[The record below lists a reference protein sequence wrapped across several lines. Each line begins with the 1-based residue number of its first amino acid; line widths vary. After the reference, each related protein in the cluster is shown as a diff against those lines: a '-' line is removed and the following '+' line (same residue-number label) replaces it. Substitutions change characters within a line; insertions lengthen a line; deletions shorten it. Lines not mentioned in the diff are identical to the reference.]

1 MGILSGLFRSKDN
14 PADRTAGSSY
24 GSKFFANGAAPSG
37 VLELRKYGNTP
48 VLTVERKHVFLCR
61 PSFLFQKSNL
71 DGIINTTYS
80 CHVAF
85 AMICT
90 ERERL

>member
-1 MGILSGLFRSKDN
+1 ME
-14 PADRTAGSSY
+14 ASSLRMV
-24 GSKFFANGAAPSG
+24 APSG

-48 VLTVERKHVFLCR
+48 VLTVERKHVFLCW
-61 PSFLFQKSNL
+61 PFFCSENNL
-71 DGIINTTYS
+71 DGIINMTYS
-80 CHVAF
+80 CHVVF

>member
-1 MGILSGLFRSKDN
+1 MGILSGYFGARISLQTGQQK
-14 PADRTAGSSY
+14 AAMEASSLRMV
-24 GSKFFANGAAPSG
+24 APSG

-61 PSFLFQKSNL
+61 PSFLFQISCL
-71 DGIINTTYS
+71 DGIINKTYS

-90 ERERL
+90 EHERL